1 MRGYAEGI
9 CTHAGTH
16 LIHHSLKHR
25 IKAGMHG
32 MLMKQ
37 SNNECCVRGSCN
49 AWLRASVVRG
59 ESTDMVH
66 AALGPRTS
74 SSNRLCRHKLIRV
87 CCSQQGHNVGFNMQ
101 DMQHNTSQQPSD
113 GDA

>member
-66 AALGPRTS
+66 AALGPRT
-74 SSNRLCRHKLIRV
+74 
-87 CCSQQGHNVGFNMQ
+87 
-101 DMQHNTSQQPSD
+101 
-113 GDA
+113 